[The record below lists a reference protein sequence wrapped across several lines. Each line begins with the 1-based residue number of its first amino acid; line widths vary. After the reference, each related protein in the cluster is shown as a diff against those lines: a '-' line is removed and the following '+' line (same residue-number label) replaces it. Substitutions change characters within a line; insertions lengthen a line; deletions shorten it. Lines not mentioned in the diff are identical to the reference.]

1 MERKIAEL
9 FVLLCFL
16 CFYFILKESFLYAYT
31 CIHIDTL
38 MHTYFILIYMSDDT
52 EVSSLV
58 EKEL

>member
-16 CFYFILKESFLYAYT
+16 CFILKESFLCAYT

-38 MHTYFILIYMSDDT
+38 MHMYYVLIYLSDDI

-58 EKEL
+58 EKALN